1 MKKTFIYLNIVL
13 SLLTSCSG
21 KQTTQQVQEEN
32 KSQEKSFYT
41 IDLSKDFSG
50 SDNETLL
57 LSDIVEDVE
66 YVKLETTDDCL
77 VTSNS
82 FTSIFAT
89 DEDIYVLN
97 KTYTNEKLFR
107 FDRKTGKFISRI
119 GSIGQGPKEMINPCF
134 VFAKDS
140 LVYVSSNISN
150 KIYVYTNENQFIRS
164 VPFCKDRSSFEDGLG
179 ETISVIDH
187 QYIVRHPGQ
196 LQASFNCNQ
205 YMAVDVIDMNSNRL
219 FAMRDTS
226 DVYGIMLK
234 LDWDP
239 VRWYYKGNINF
250 YNEPDRTVYAV
261 TKDSIIPR
269 YHFNLGD
276 NKLPITTVRMTK
288 EFLKYIKFRS
298 FRETED
304 YLYLY
309 WSQNQKGYFARFNKK
324 TETFDVQEQEKFGGI
339 FWFIG
344 VPGLKNDIDGCSRDM
359 DFIRLMDEQ
368 SSIMVMISSTEKEDY
383 IKVLKES
390 QEVKFPEKR
399 QQLLKLLEEMGEEDN
414 QILAIYKLKK

>member
-13 SLLTSCSG
+13 SLLTSCSS
-21 KQTTQQVQEEN
+21 KQKPQQVQDEN
-32 KSQEKSFYT
+32 KQLEKSFYT

-97 KTYTNEKLFR
+97 KNYTIEKLFR
-107 FDRKTGKFISRI
+107 FDRKTGKFISQI
-119 GSIGQGPKEMINPCF
+119 GSIGQGPKEMIKPRF

-140 LVYVSSNISN
+140 LVYASSNISN
-150 KIYVYTNENQFIRS
+150 KVYVYTNENQFVRS
-164 VPFCKDRSSFEDGLG
+164 VPFCKDRSSFEDGIG

-187 QYIVRHPGQ
+187 KYIVRHPGQ

-205 YMAVDVIDMNSNRL
+205 YIAVDVIDMNSNRL

-234 LDWDP
+234 LDLDP
-239 VRWYYKGNINF
+239 IRWYYKGNINF

-276 NKLPITTVRMTK
+276 NKLPITTERMTK
-288 EFLKYIKFRS
+288 EFLKYIKFKS

-324 TETFDVQEQEKFGGI
+324 TETLDVQEQEKFWGI
-339 FWFIG
+339 FWVIR

-390 QEVKFPEKR
+390 QDVKFPEKR

>member
-1 MKKTFIYLNIVL
+1 MKNKLIYAILFL
-13 SLLTSCSG
+13 ATAAFSACSSSP
-21 KQTTQQVQEEN
+21 KQEN
-32 KSQEKSFYT
+32 KEVNTPSEKSFYEL
-41 IDLSKDFSG
+41 DLSKDFSG
-50 SDNETLL
+50 SDNQTLL

-77 VTSNS
+77 VAGSVVGFITN
-82 FTSIFAT
+82 
-89 DEDIYVLN
+89 DDIYTLN
-97 KTYTNEKLFR
+97 NYSDEKLLR
-107 FDRKTGKFISRI
+107 FDRKTGKFISQI

-140 LVYVSSNISN
+140 LVYVTSTSTD
-150 KIYVYTNENQFIRS
+150 KVYVYTNENQFIRS
-164 VPFCKDRSSFEDGLG
+164 VPFCKDRSSFEDGVG
-179 ETISVIDH
+179 QTISVIDH

-196 LQASFNCNQ
+196 LQSQFNYNQ
-205 YMAVDVIDMNSNRL
+205 YMAAEVIDMNSNRL

-226 DVYGIMLK
+226 DVYGIMLT

-239 VRWYYKGNINF
+239 IRWYYKGNINF

-276 NKLPITTVRMTK
+276 NKWPVMDGKLTK
-288 EFLKYIKFRS
+288 EFFKYIKFKS

-309 WSQNQKGYFARFNKK
+309 WNQSQKGYFARFNKK
-324 TETFDVQEQEKFGGI
+324 TETLDVQEQGKFWGAG
-339 FWFIG
+339 WHLG
-344 VPGLKNDIDGCSRDM
+344 VPGLKNDIDGCNRNV

-368 SSIMVMISSTEKEDY
+368 SSIVNMISASGKEDY

>member
-13 SLLTSCSG
+13 SLLTSCSS
-21 KQTTQQVQEEN
+21 KQKPQQVQDEN
-32 KSQEKSFYT
+32 KQLEKSFYT

-50 SDNETLL
+50 SDNQTLL

-77 VTSNS
+77 LAGTARVFITN
-82 FTSIFAT
+82 
-89 DEDIYVLN
+89 DDIYTLN
-97 KTYTNEKLFR
+97 NYSDYKLLR
-107 FDRKTGKFISRI
+107 FDRKTGKFISQI

-140 LVYVSSNISN
+140 LVYVTSTSMD
-150 KIYVYTNENQFIRS
+150 KIYVYTNENQFVRS
-164 VPFCKDRSSFEDGLG
+164 VPFCKDRSSFEDGVG
-179 ETISVIDH
+179 QTISVIDH
-187 QYIVRHPGQ
+187 QYIIRHPGQ
-196 LQASFNCNQ
+196 LQSQFNYNQ
-205 YMAVDVIDMNSNRL
+205 YIAAEVIDMNSNRL

-226 DVYGIMLK
+226 DVYGIMLT

-276 NKLPITTVRMTK
+276 NKWPVMDGKLTK
-288 EFLKYIKFRS
+288 EFFKYIKFKS

-309 WSQNQKGYFARFNKK
+309 WNQSQKGYFARFNKK
-324 TETFDVQEQEKFGGI
+324 TETLDVQEQGKFWGAG
-339 FWFIG
+339 WHLG
-344 VPGLKNDIDGCSRDM
+344 VPGLKNDIDGCNRNV

-368 SSIMVMISSTEKEDY
+368 SSIVNMISASGKEDY
-383 IKVLKES
+383 IKVLNES
-390 QEVKFPEKR
+390 TDVKFPEKR

>member
-1 MKKTFIYLNIVL
+1 MNKLINVIILVL
-13 SLLTSCSG
+13 FSSCSG

-32 KSQEKSFYT
+32 KSQERSFYT

-50 SDNETLL
+50 SDNQTLL

-77 VTSNS
+77 VASS
-82 FTSIFAT
+82 VSIFAT

-97 KTYTNEKLFR
+97 KNYTNEKLFR
-107 FDRKTGKFISRI
+107 FDRKTGKFISQI
-119 GSIGQGPKEMINPCF
+119 GSIGQGPKEMIQPCF

-140 LVYVSSNISN
+140 LVYVSSTNSD
-150 KIYVYTNENQFIRS
+150 KVYVYTNENQFVRS
-164 VPFCKDRSSFEDGLG
+164 VPFSKDRSSFEDGVG

-196 LQASFNCNQ
+196 LQSKLNYNQ
-205 YMAVDVIDMNSNRL
+205 YIATDVIDMNSNRL

-276 NKLPITTVRMTK
+276 NKFPITTERLTK
-288 EFLKYIKFRS
+288 EFFKYIKFKS

-309 WSQNQKGYFARFNKK
+309 WNQSQKGYFARFNKK
-324 TETFDVQEQEKFGGI
+324 TETLDIQEQDKFWGAG
-339 FWFIG
+339 WHLG
-344 VPGLKNDIDGCSRDM
+344 VPGLKNDINGCNRSV
-359 DFIRLMDEQ
+359 DFIGLMDEQ
-368 SSIMVMISSTEKEDY
+368 SSIVQMFSASGKEDY

-390 QEVKFPEKR
+390 QDVKFPEKR

>member
-13 SLLTSCSG
+13 SLLTSCSS
-21 KQTTQQVQEEN
+21 KQKPQQVQDEN
-32 KSQEKSFYT
+32 KQLEKSFYT

-50 SDNETLL
+50 SDNQTLL
-57 LSDIVEDVE
+57 LSDIVDDVE

-77 VTSNS
+77 LAGTARVFITN
-82 FTSIFAT
+82 
-89 DEDIYVLN
+89 DDIYTLN
-97 KTYTNEKLFR
+97 NYSDYKLLR
-107 FDRKTGKFISRI
+107 FDRKTGKFISQI

-140 LVYVSSNISN
+140 LVYVTSTSMD
-150 KIYVYTNENQFIRS
+150 KIYVYTNENQFVRS
-164 VPFCKDRSSFEDGLG
+164 VPFCKDRSCFEDGVG
-179 ETISVIDH
+179 QTISVIDH
-187 QYIVRHPGQ
+187 QYIIRHPGQ
-196 LQASFNCNQ
+196 LQSQFNYNQ
-205 YMAVDVIDMNSNRL
+205 YIAAEVIDMNSNRL

-226 DVYGIMLK
+226 DVYGIMLT

-276 NKLPITTVRMTK
+276 NKWPVMDGKLTK
-288 EFLKYIKFRS
+288 EFFKYIKFKS

-309 WSQNQKGYFARFNKK
+309 WNQSQKGYFARFNKK
-324 TETFDVQEQEKFGGI
+324 TETLDVQEQGKFWGAG
-339 FWFIG
+339 WHLG
-344 VPGLKNDIDGCSRDM
+344 VPGLKNDINGCNRSV
-359 DFIRLMDEQ
+359 DFIGLMDEQ
-368 SSIMVMISSTEKEDY
+368 SSIVQMFSASGKEDY
-383 IKVLKES
+383 IKVLNES
-390 QEVKFPEKR
+390 TDVKFPEKR
-399 QQLLKLLEEMGEEDN
+399 QQLLNLLEEMGEEDN

>member
-1 MKKTFIYLNIVL
+1 MKTRLIYAVF
-13 SLLTSCSG
+13 LLATASFSACSSSP
-21 KQTTQQVQEEN
+21 KQESQEVN
-32 KSQEKSFYT
+32 TPSEKSFYEL
-41 IDLSKDFSG
+41 DLSKDFSG
-50 SDNETLL
+50 SDNQTLL

-77 VTSNS
+77 LAGTARVFITN
-82 FTSIFAT
+82 
-89 DEDIYVLN
+89 DDIYTLN
-97 KTYTNEKLFR
+97 NYSDYKLLR
-107 FDRKTGKFISRI
+107 FDRKTGKFISQI

-140 LVYVSSNISN
+140 LVYVTSTSMD
-150 KIYVYTNENQFIRS
+150 KVYVYTNENQFVRS
-164 VPFCKDRSSFEDGLG
+164 VPFCKDRSSFEDGVG

-196 LQASFNCNQ
+196 LQSQLNYNQ
-205 YMAVDVIDMNSNRL
+205 YMAAEVIDMNSNRL

-226 DVYGIMLK
+226 DVYGIMLT

-276 NKLPITTVRMTK
+276 NKWPVMDGKLTK
-288 EFLKYIKFRS
+288 EFIKHIKFKS

-309 WSQNQKGYFARFNKK
+309 WNQSEKGYFARFNKK
-324 TETFDVQEQEKFGGI
+324 TETLDVQEQAKFWGR
-339 FWFIG
+339 FWHLG
-344 VPGLKNDIDGCSRDM
+344 VPGLKNDINGCNRSV
-359 DFIRLMDEQ
+359 DFIGLMDEQ
-368 SSIMVMISSTEKEDY
+368 SSIVQMFSASGKEDY

-390 QEVKFPEKR
+390 QDVKFPEKR

>member
-1 MKKTFIYLNIVL
+1 MNKLINVIILVL
-13 SLLTSCSG
+13 FSSCSG

-32 KSQEKSFYT
+32 KSQERSFYT

-77 VTSNS
+77 VAGSVRGFITNY
-82 FTSIFAT
+82 
-89 DEDIYVLN
+89 DIYILN
-97 KTYTNEKLFR
+97 KYSDEKLLR
-107 FDRKTGKFISRI
+107 FDRKTGKFISQI

-140 LVYVSSNISN
+140 LVYVSSNTSN
-150 KIYVYTNENQFIRS
+150 KIYVYTNENQFVRS
-164 VPFCKDRSSFEDGLG
+164 VPFSKDRSSFEDGIG

-205 YMAVDVIDMNSNRL
+205 YMAAEVIDMNSNRL

-239 VRWYYKGNINF
+239 IRWYYKGNINF

-276 NKLPITTVRMTK
+276 NKLPITTERMTK
-288 EFLKYIKFRS
+288 EFLKYIKFKS

-324 TETFDVQEQEKFGGI
+324 TETLDVQEQEKFWGI
-339 FWFIG
+339 FWVIR
-344 VPGLKNDIDGCSRDM
+344 VPGLKNDIDGCSRDV

-383 IKVLKES
+383 IKVLNES
-390 QEVKFPEKR
+390 TDVKFPEKR

>member
-1 MKKTFIYLNIVL
+1 MKTRLIYAVF
-13 SLLTSCSG
+13 LLATASFSACSSSP
-21 KQTTQQVQEEN
+21 KQESQEVN
-32 KSQEKSFYT
+32 TPSEKSFYEL
-41 IDLSKDFSG
+41 DLSKDFSG
-50 SDNETLL
+50 SDNQTLL

-77 VTSNS
+77 LAGTARVFITN
-82 FTSIFAT
+82 
-89 DEDIYVLN
+89 DDIYTLN
-97 KTYTNEKLFR
+97 NYSDYKLLR
-107 FDRKTGKFISRI
+107 FDRKTGKFISQI

-140 LVYVSSNISN
+140 LVYVTSTSTD
-150 KIYVYTNENQFIRS
+150 KVYVYTNENQFVRS
-164 VPFCKDRSSFEDGLG
+164 VPFCKDRSSFEDGVG

-196 LQASFNCNQ
+196 LQSQFNYNQ
-205 YMAVDVIDMNSNRL
+205 YMAAEVIDMNSNRL

-226 DVYGIMLK
+226 DVYGIMLT

-276 NKLPITTVRMTK
+276 NKWPVMDGKLTK
-288 EFLKYIKFRS
+288 EFIKHIKFKS

-309 WSQNQKGYFARFNKK
+309 WNQSEKGYFARFNKK
-324 TETFDVQEQEKFGGI
+324 TETLDVQEQAKFWGR
-339 FWFIG
+339 FWHLG
-344 VPGLKNDIDGCSRDM
+344 VPGLKNDINGCNRSV
-359 DFIRLMDEQ
+359 DFIGLMDEQ
-368 SSIMVMISSTEKEDY
+368 SSIVQMFSASGKEDY

-390 QEVKFPEKR
+390 QDVKFPEKR

>member
-13 SLLTSCSG
+13 SLLTSCSS
-21 KQTTQQVQEEN
+21 KQKPQQVQDEN
-32 KSQEKSFYT
+32 KQLEKSFYT

-50 SDNETLL
+50 SDNQTLL

-66 YVKLETTDDCL
+66 YVKLETTDNCL
-77 VTSNS
+77 VGSS
-82 FTSIFAT
+82 WSARIFAT

-97 KTYTNEKLFR
+97 KYSDEKLFC
-107 FDRKTGKFISRI
+107 FNRKTGKFISQI

-140 LVYVSSNISN
+140 LVYVTSSSMD
-150 KIYVYTNENQFIRS
+150 KIYVYTNENQFVRS
-164 VPFCKDRSSFEDGLG
+164 VPFCKDRSSFEDGVG
-179 ETISVIDH
+179 QTISVIDH
-187 QYIVRHPGQ
+187 QYIIRHPGQ
-196 LQASFNCNQ
+196 LQSQFNYNQ
-205 YMAVDVIDMNSNRL
+205 YIAAEVIDMNSNRL

-226 DVYGIMLK
+226 DVYGIMLT

-276 NKLPITTVRMTK
+276 NKWPVKSEKLTMEYVK
-288 EFLKYIKFRS
+288 HIKFKS

-309 WSQNQKGYFARFNKK
+309 WNQREKGYFARFNKK
-324 TETFDVQEQEKFGGI
+324 TEKLDVQEQDKLWGRTWI
-339 FWFIG
+339 LK
-344 VPGLKNDIDGCSRDM
+344 VPGLKNDIDGCNLNV

-383 IKVLKES
+383 IKVLNES
-390 QEVKFPEKR
+390 TDVKFPEKR

>member
-1 MKKTFIYLNIVL
+1 MKKISCLSLIL
-13 SLLTSCSG
+13 SLLLSCSS
-21 KQTTQQVQEEN
+21 KQTTNQSQEEN
-32 KSQEKSFYT
+32 TPKEKSFYT

-50 SDNETLL
+50 SDNQTLL

-77 VTSNS
+77 LAGTARVFITN
-82 FTSIFAT
+82 
-89 DEDIYVLN
+89 DDIYTLN
-97 KTYTNEKLFR
+97 NYSDYKLLR
-107 FDRKTGKFISRI
+107 FDRKTGKFISQI
-119 GSIGQGPKEMINPCF
+119 GRIGQGPKEMIRPSF

-140 LVYVSSNISN
+140 LVYVSSTSSE
-150 KIYVYTNENQFIRS
+150 KVYVYTNKNQFIRS
-164 VPFCKDRSSFEDGLG
+164 VPFCKDRSSLEDGVG
-179 ETISVIDH
+179 QTISVIDH

-196 LQASFNCNQ
+196 LQSRFNYNQ
-205 YMAVDVIDMNSNRL
+205 YIAVDVIDMNSNRL

-226 DVYGIMLK
+226 DVYGIMLT

-239 VRWYYKGNINF
+239 IRWYYKGNINF

-276 NKLPITTVRMTK
+276 NKWPVIDGKLTK
-288 EFLKYIKFRS
+288 EFFKYIKFKS

-309 WSQNQKGYFARFNKK
+309 WNQIQKGYFARFKKK
-324 TETFDVQEQEKFGGI
+324 TETLDVQEQAKFWGAG
-339 FWFIG
+339 WHLG
-344 VPGLKNDIDGCSRDM
+344 VPGLKNDIDGCNRNV

-368 SSIMVMISSTEKEDY
+368 SSIMVMISASGKEDY

>member
-32 KSQEKSFYT
+32 NSQERSFYT

-50 SDNETLL
+50 SDNQTLL

-66 YVKLETTDDCL
+66 YVKLETRDDCL
-77 VTSNS
+77 VAGNS
-82 FTSIFAT
+82 YARIFAT
-89 DEDIYVLN
+89 DEDLYILN
-97 KTYTNEKLFR
+97 KYKDYKLFR

-119 GSIGQGPKEMINPCF
+119 GSIGQGPKEMIKPCS

-140 LVYVSSNISN
+140 LVYVSSTIMD
-150 KIYVYTNENQFIRS
+150 KIYVYTNENQFVRS
-164 VPFCKDRSSFEDGLG
+164 IPFCKDRSSFEDGVG

-196 LQASFNCNQ
+196 LQSKFNYNQ
-205 YMAVDVIDMNSNRL
+205 YIAAEVIDMNSNRL

-226 DVYGIMLK
+226 DMYGIMLK

-239 VRWYYKGNINF
+239 IRWYYKGNINF

-269 YHFNLGD
+269 YHFNLGE
-276 NKLPITTVRMTK
+276 NKFPITTEKLTK
-288 EFLKYIKFRS
+288 EHLKYIKFRS
-298 FRETED
+298 IRETED

-309 WSQNQKGYFARFNKK
+309 WNQSHKGYLARFNKK
-324 TETFDVQEQEKFGGI
+324 TEALDVQIQEKFWGAA
-339 FWFIG
+339 WHLR
-344 VPGLKNDIDGCSRDM
+344 VSGLKNDIDGCNRDV

-368 SSIMVMISSTEKEDY
+368 SSIMVMI
-383 IKVLKES
+383 
-390 QEVKFPEKR
+390 
-399 QQLLKLLEEMGEEDN
+399 
-414 QILAIYKLKK
+414 

>member
-1 MKKTFIYLNIVL
+1 MKNLFIYAVL
-13 SLLTSCSG
+13 LLATTAFSACSSSP
-21 KQTTQQVQEEN
+21 KQESQEVN
-32 KSQEKSFYT
+32 TPSEKSFYEL
-41 IDLSKDFSG
+41 DLSKDFSG
-50 SDNETLL
+50 SDNQTLL

-77 VTSNS
+77 LDSYVSL
-82 FTSIFAT
+82 FTT
-89 DEDIYVLN
+89 DEDIYALN
-97 KTYTNEKLFR
+97 KNYTNEELFR
-107 FDRKTGKFISRI
+107 FDRKTGRFISQI
-119 GSIGQGPKEMINPCF
+119 GSIGQGPKEMIKPSF

-140 LVYVSSNISN
+140 LVYVSSNISE
-150 KIYVYTNENQFIRS
+150 KVYVYTNENQFVRS
-164 VPFCKDRSSFEDGLG
+164 VPFCKDRSSFEDGIG

-196 LQASFNCNQ
+196 LQSQLNYNQ
-205 YMAVDVIDMNSNRL
+205 YMAAEVIDMNSNRL

-226 DVYGIMLK
+226 DVYGIMLS

-276 NKLPITTVRMTK
+276 NKWPVKSEKLTM
-288 EFLKYIKFRS
+288 EYIKHIKFKS

-309 WSQNQKGYFARFNKK
+309 WNQREKGYFARFNKK
-324 TETFDVQEQEKFGGI
+324 TEKLDVQEQEKLWGRTWI
-339 FWFIG
+339 LK
-344 VPGLKNDIDGCSRDM
+344 VPGLKNDIDGCNLNV

-368 SSIMVMISSTEKEDY
+368 SSIVVMISATGKEDY

-390 QEVKFPEKR
+390 QDVKFPEKR

>member
-1 MKKTFIYLNIVL
+1 MKKIIYLSIVL
-13 SLLTSCSG
+13 SLLSSCSN
-21 KQTTQQVQEEN
+21 KQAHKQSHEEN
-32 KSQEKSFYT
+32 VQQEKSFYT

-50 SDNETLL
+50 SDNQTLL

-77 VTSNS
+77 LAGTARVFITN
-82 FTSIFAT
+82 
-89 DEDIYVLN
+89 DDIYTLN
-97 KTYTNEKLFR
+97 NYSDYKLLR
-107 FDRKTGKFISRI
+107 FDRKTGKFISQI

-140 LVYVSSNISN
+140 LVYVTSTSTD
-150 KIYVYTNENQFIRS
+150 KVYVYTNENQFIRS
-164 VPFCKDRSSFEDGLG
+164 VPFCKDRSSFEDGVG
-179 ETISVIDH
+179 QTISVIDH

-196 LQASFNCNQ
+196 LQSQLNYNQ
-205 YMAVDVIDMNSNRL
+205 YIAADVIDMNSNRL

-226 DVYGIMLK
+226 DVYGIMLT

-239 VRWYYKGNINF
+239 IRWYYKGNINF

-269 YHFNLGD
+269 YYFNLGD
-276 NKLPITTVRMTK
+276 NKWPVMDGKLTK
-288 EFLKYIKFRS
+288 EFFKYIKFKS

-309 WSQNQKGYFARFNKK
+309 WNQSQKGYFARFNKK
-324 TETFDVQEQEKFGGI
+324 TETLDVQEQGKFWGAG
-339 FWFIG
+339 WHLG
-344 VPGLKNDIDGCSRDM
+344 VPGLKNDIDGCNRNV

-368 SSIMVMISSTEKEDY
+368 SSIVNMISASGKEDY

>member
-1 MKKTFIYLNIVL
+1 MKNKLIYAILFL
-13 SLLTSCSG
+13 ATAAFSACSSSP
-21 KQTTQQVQEEN
+21 KQEN
-32 KSQEKSFYT
+32 KEVNTPSEKSFYEL
-41 IDLSKDFSG
+41 DLSKDFSG
-50 SDNETLL
+50 SDNQTLL

-77 VTSNS
+77 LAGTARVFITN
-82 FTSIFAT
+82 
-89 DEDIYVLN
+89 DDIYTLN
-97 KTYTNEKLFR
+97 NYSDYKLLR
-107 FDRKTGKFISRI
+107 FDRKTGKFISQI

-140 LVYVSSNISN
+140 LVYVTSTSTD
-150 KIYVYTNENQFIRS
+150 KVYVYTNENQFIRS
-164 VPFCKDRSSFEDGLG
+164 VPFCKDRSSFEDGVG
-179 ETISVIDH
+179 QTISVIDH

-196 LQASFNCNQ
+196 LQSQFNYNQ
-205 YMAVDVIDMNSNRL
+205 YMAAEVIDMNSNRL

-226 DVYGIMLK
+226 DVYGIMLT

-276 NKLPITTVRMTK
+276 NKWPVMDGKLTK
-288 EFLKYIKFRS
+288 EFFKYIKFKS

-309 WSQNQKGYFARFNKK
+309 WNQSQKGYFARFNKK
-324 TETFDVQEQEKFGGI
+324 TETLDVQEQGKFWGAG
-339 FWFIG
+339 WHLG
-344 VPGLKNDIDGCSRDM
+344 VPGLKNDIDGCNRNV

-368 SSIMVMISSTEKEDY
+368 SSIVNMISASGKEDY

-414 QILAIYKLKK
+414 QILAIYKLKE

>member
-1 MKKTFIYLNIVL
+1 MKTRLIYAVF
-13 SLLTSCSG
+13 LLATASFSACSSSP
-21 KQTTQQVQEEN
+21 KQESQEVN
-32 KSQEKSFYT
+32 TPSEKSFYEL
-41 IDLSKDFSG
+41 DLSKDFSG
-50 SDNETLL
+50 SDNQTLL
-57 LSDIVEDVE
+57 LSDIVENVE

-77 VTSNS
+77 LDSYVSL
-82 FTSIFAT
+82 FTT
-89 DEDIYVLN
+89 DEDIYALN
-97 KTYTNEKLFR
+97 KNYTNEELFR
-107 FDRKTGKFISRI
+107 FDRKTGRFISQI
-119 GSIGQGPKEMINPCF
+119 GSIGQGPKEMIKPSF

-140 LVYVSSNISN
+140 LVYVSSNISE
-150 KIYVYTNENQFIRS
+150 KVYVYTNENQFVRS
-164 VPFCKDRSSFEDGLG
+164 VPFCKDRSSFEDGIG

-196 LQASFNCNQ
+196 LQSQLNYNQ
-205 YMAVDVIDMNSNRL
+205 YMAAEVIDMNSNRL

-226 DVYGIMLK
+226 DVYGIMLS

-276 NKLPITTVRMTK
+276 NKWPVKSEKLTM
-288 EFLKYIKFRS
+288 EYIKHIKFKS

-309 WSQNQKGYFARFNKK
+309 WNQREKGYFARFNKK
-324 TETFDVQEQEKFGGI
+324 TETLDVQEQEKLWGRTWI
-339 FWFIG
+339 LK
-344 VPGLKNDIDGCSRDM
+344 VPGLKNDIDGCNLNV

-368 SSIMVMISSTEKEDY
+368 SSIVVMISATGKEDY

-399 QQLLKLLEEMGEEDN
+399 QQLLKLLEEMGEEEFWEVFGDE
-414 QILAIYKLKK
+414 

>member
-1 MKKTFIYLNIVL
+1 MKNFFSILIL
-13 SLLTSCSG
+13 FLLFSSCSN
-21 KQTTQQVQEEN
+21 KQATKQSQEEP
-32 KSQEKSFYT
+32 KQQEKSFYT
-41 IDLSKDFSG
+41 IDISKDFSG
-50 SDNETLL
+50 SDNKTLL

-77 VTSNS
+77 VAENS
-82 FTSIFAT
+82 YACIFAT
-89 DEDIYVLN
+89 DEDIYILN
-97 KTYTNEKLFR
+97 KYKDYKLFR

-140 LVYVSSNISN
+140 LVYVTSTSTD
-150 KIYVYTNENQFIRS
+150 KVYVYTNENQFVRS
-164 VPFCKDRSSFEDGLG
+164 VPFCKDSSSFEDGVG

-196 LQASFNCNQ
+196 LQSQLNCNQ
-205 YMAVDVIDMNSNRL
+205 YMAAEVIDMNSNRL

-226 DVYGIMLK
+226 DMYGIMLT

-239 VRWYYKGNINF
+239 VRWYYKGNINL

-276 NKLPITTVRMTK
+276 NKWPVKSEKMTIEYVK
-288 EFLKYIKFRS
+288 QIKFKS

-309 WSQNQKGYFARFNKK
+309 WNQREKGYFARFNKK
-324 TETFDVQEQEKFGGI
+324 TEKLDVQEQEKLWGRTWI
-339 FWFIG
+339 LK
-344 VPGLKNDIDGCSRDM
+344 VPGLKNDIDGCNLNV
-359 DFIRLMDEQ
+359 DFIRLMDEK

-383 IKVLKES
+383 IKVLNES
-390 QEVKFPEKR
+390 QDVKFPEKR

-414 QILAIYKLKK
+414 QILAIYKLKQ

>member
-13 SLLTSCSG
+13 SLLTSCSS
-21 KQTTQQVQEEN
+21 KQKPQQVQDEN
-32 KSQEKSFYT
+32 KQLEKSFYT

-50 SDNETLL
+50 SDNQTLL

-77 VTSNS
+77 LAGTARVFITN
-82 FTSIFAT
+82 
-89 DEDIYVLN
+89 DDIYTLN
-97 KTYTNEKLFR
+97 NYSDYKLLR
-107 FDRKTGKFISRI
+107 FDRKTGKFISQI

-140 LVYVSSNISN
+140 LVYVTSTSTD
-150 KIYVYTNENQFIRS
+150 KVYVYTNENQFIRS
-164 VPFCKDRSSFEDGLG
+164 VPFCKDRSSFEDGVG
-179 ETISVIDH
+179 QTISVIDH

-196 LQASFNCNQ
+196 LQSQFNYNQ
-205 YMAVDVIDMNSNRL
+205 YMAAEVIDMNSNRL

-226 DVYGIMLK
+226 DVYGIMLT

-276 NKLPITTVRMTK
+276 NKFPITTERMTRQDK
-288 EFLKYIKFRS
+288 
-298 FRETED
+298 
-304 YLYLY
+304 
-309 WSQNQKGYFARFNKK
+309 
-324 TETFDVQEQEKFGGI
+324 
-339 FWFIG
+339 
-344 VPGLKNDIDGCSRDM
+344 P
-359 DFIRLMDEQ
+359 
-368 SSIMVMISSTEKEDY
+368 
-383 IKVLKES
+383 
-390 QEVKFPEKR
+390 KR
-399 QQLLKLLEEMGEEDN
+399 MPSCRCDW
-414 QILAIYKLKK
+414 

>member
-1 MKKTFIYLNIVL
+1 MKNKLIYAILFL
-13 SLLTSCSG
+13 ATAAFSACSSSP
-21 KQTTQQVQEEN
+21 KPEN
-32 KSQEKSFYT
+32 KEVNTPSEKSFYEL
-41 IDLSKDFSG
+41 DLSKDFSG
-50 SDNETLL
+50 SDNQTLL

-77 VTSNS
+77 VAGSVVGFITN
-82 FTSIFAT
+82 
-89 DEDIYVLN
+89 DDIYTLN
-97 KTYTNEKLFR
+97 NYSDYKLLR
-107 FDRKTGKFISRI
+107 FDRKTGKFISQI

-140 LVYVSSNISN
+140 LVYVTSTSTD
-150 KIYVYTNENQFIRS
+150 KVYVYTNENQFIRS
-164 VPFCKDRSSFEDGLG
+164 VPFCKDRSSFEDGVG
-179 ETISVIDH
+179 QTISVIDH

-196 LQASFNCNQ
+196 LQSQLNYNQ
-205 YMAVDVIDMNSNRL
+205 YMAAEVIDMNSNRL

-226 DVYGIMLK
+226 DVYGIMLT

-276 NKLPITTVRMTK
+276 NKWPVMDGKLTM
-288 EFLKYIKFRS
+288 EFIKHIKFKS

-309 WSQNQKGYFARFNKK
+309 WNQREKGYFARFNKK
-324 TETFDVQEQEKFGGI
+324 TEKLDVQEQEKLWGRTWI
-339 FWFIG
+339 LK
-344 VPGLKNDIDGCSRDM
+344 VPGLKNDIDGCNLNV

-368 SSIMVMISSTEKEDY
+368 SSIVVMISATGKEDN

-390 QEVKFPEKR
+390 QDVKFPEKR

-414 QILAIYKLKK
+414 QILAIYKLKE

>member
-1 MKKTFIYLNIVL
+1 MKNQLIYAILFL
-13 SLLTSCSG
+13 ATAAFSACSSSP
-21 KQTTQQVQEEN
+21 KQEN
-32 KSQEKSFYT
+32 KEVNTPSEKSFYEL
-41 IDLSKDFSG
+41 DLSKDFSG
-50 SDNETLL
+50 SDNQTLL

-77 VTSNS
+77 LAGTARVFITN
-82 FTSIFAT
+82 
-89 DEDIYVLN
+89 DDIYTLN
-97 KTYTNEKLFR
+97 NYSDYKLLR
-107 FDRKTGKFISRI
+107 FDRKTGKFISQI

-140 LVYVSSNISN
+140 LVYVTSTSTD
-150 KIYVYTNENQFIRS
+150 KVYVYTNENQFIRS
-164 VPFCKDRSSFEDGLG
+164 VPFCKDRSSFEDGVG
-179 ETISVIDH
+179 QTISVIDH

-196 LQASFNCNQ
+196 LQSQLNYNQ
-205 YMAVDVIDMNSNRL
+205 YIAADVIDMNSNRL

-226 DVYGIMLK
+226 DVYGIMLT

-239 VRWYYKGNINF
+239 IRWYYKGNINF

-269 YHFNLGD
+269 YYFNLGD
-276 NKLPITTVRMTK
+276 NKWPVIDGKLTK
-288 EFLKYIKFRS
+288 EFFKYIKFKS

-309 WSQNQKGYFARFNKK
+309 WNQSQKGYFARFNKK
-324 TETFDVQEQEKFGGI
+324 TETLDVQEQGKFWGAG
-339 FWFIG
+339 WHLG
-344 VPGLKNDIDGCSRDM
+344 VPGLKNDIDGCNRNV

-368 SSIMVMISSTEKEDY
+368 SSIVNMISASGKEDY

-414 QILAIYKLKK
+414 QILAIYKLKE

>member
-1 MKKTFIYLNIVL
+1 MRTFIYFFIIL
-13 SLLTSCSG
+13 SLISSCTS
-21 KQTTQQVQEEN
+21 KQSIQPVQEEN
-32 KSQEKSFYT
+32 KSQERSFYT

-50 SDNETLL
+50 SDNRTLL

-77 VTSNS
+77 VTSS
-82 FTSIFAT
+82 VSIFAT
-89 DEDIYVLN
+89 DKDIYVLN
-97 KTYTNEKLFR
+97 KNYTNEKLFR
-107 FDRKTGKFISRI
+107 FDRKTGKFISQI
-119 GSIGQGPKEMINPCF
+119 GSIGQGPKEMIQPCF

-140 LVYVSSNISN
+140 LVYVSSTNSD
-150 KIYVYTNENQFIRS
+150 KVYVYTNENQFVRS
-164 VPFCKDRSSFEDGLG
+164 VPFSKDRSSFEDGVG

-196 LQASFNCNQ
+196 LQSKLNYNQ
-205 YMAVDVIDMNSNRL
+205 YIATDVIDMNSNRL

-276 NKLPITTVRMTK
+276 NKFPITTERLTK
-288 EFLKYIKFRS
+288 EYFKYIKFHS

-309 WSQNQKGYFARFNKK
+309 WNQSQKGYFARFNKK
-324 TETFDVQEQEKFGGI
+324 TETLDIQEQDKFWGAG
-339 FWFIG
+339 WHLG
-344 VPGLKNDIDGCSRDM
+344 VPGLKNDIDGCSRNV
-359 DFIRLMDEQ
+359 DFRKLMDEQ

-383 IKVLKES
+383 IKILKES
-390 QEVKFPEKR
+390 QDVKFPEKR

-414 QILAIYKLKK
+414 QILAIYKLKQ

>member
-1 MKKTFIYLNIVL
+1 MKAFIR
-13 SLLTSCSG
+13 LLIALPLLMSCTSKPSS
-21 KQTTQQVQEEN
+21 KQVQEES
-32 KSQEKSFYT
+32 KPQEKSFYT
-41 IDLSKDFSG
+41 IDLLKDFSG
-50 SDNETLL
+50 SDNQTLL

-77 VTSNS
+77 LAGTARVFITN
-82 FTSIFAT
+82 
-89 DEDIYVLN
+89 DDIYTLN
-97 KTYTNEKLFR
+97 KYSDEKLLR
-107 FDRKTGKFISRI
+107 FDRKTGKFISQI

-140 LVYVSSNISN
+140 LVYVTSTSTD
-150 KIYVYTNENQFIRS
+150 KVYVYTNENQFIRS
-164 VPFCKDRSSFEDGLG
+164 VPFCKDRSSFEDGVG
-179 ETISVIDH
+179 QTISVIDH

-196 LQASFNCNQ
+196 LQSKLNYNQ
-205 YMAVDVIDMNSNRL
+205 YIAAEVIDMNSNRL

-226 DVYGIMLK
+226 DVYGIMLT

-276 NKLPITTVRMTK
+276 NKWPVKSEKLTMEYVK
-288 EFLKYIKFRS
+288 HIKFKS

-309 WSQNQKGYFARFNKK
+309 WNQREKGYFARFNKK
-324 TETFDVQEQEKFGGI
+324 TEKLDVQEQDKLWGRTWI
-339 FWFIG
+339 LK
-344 VPGLKNDIDGCSRDM
+344 VPGLKNDIDGCNLNV

-368 SSIMVMISSTEKEDY
+368 SSIMVMISSTGKEDY

-390 QEVKFPEKR
+390 QDVKFPEKR

-414 QILAIYKLKK
+414 QILAIYKLRQ

>member
-1 MKKTFIYLNIVL
+1 MKKIIYLSIVL
-13 SLLTSCSG
+13 SLLSSCSN
-21 KQTTQQVQEEN
+21 KQAHKQSQEEN
-32 KSQEKSFYT
+32 IQQEKSFYT

-50 SDNETLL
+50 SDNQTLL

-77 VTSNS
+77 MAGSVRGFITN
-82 FTSIFAT
+82 
-89 DEDIYVLN
+89 DDIYTLN
-97 KTYTNEKLFR
+97 KYSDEKLLR
-107 FDRKTGKFISRI
+107 FDRKTGKFISQI
-119 GSIGQGPKEMINPCF
+119 GSIGQGPKEMIDPGF

-140 LVYVSSNISN
+140 LVYVSSSISN
-150 KIYVYTNENQFIRS
+150 KVYVYTNENQFVRS
-164 VPFCKDRSSFEDGLG
+164 VPFCKDRSSSEDGAG
-179 ETISVIDH
+179 QTISVIDH

-205 YMAVDVIDMNSNRL
+205 YIAADVIDMNSNRL

-226 DVYGIMLK
+226 DVYGIMLT

-239 VRWYYKGNINF
+239 IRWYYKGNINF

-269 YHFNLGD
+269 YYFNLGD
-276 NKLPITTVRMTK
+276 NKWPVIDGKLTK
-288 EFLKYIKFRS
+288 EFFKYIKFKS

-309 WSQNQKGYFARFNKK
+309 WNQSQKGYFARFNKK
-324 TETFDVQEQEKFGGI
+324 TETLDVQEQAKFWGGG
-339 FWFIG
+339 WYLG
-344 VPGLKNDIDGCSRDM
+344 VPGLKNDIDGCDRNV

-368 SSIMVMISSTEKEDY
+368 SSIVNMISASGKEDY

-390 QEVKFPEKR
+390 QEVKFP
-399 QQLLKLLEEMGEEDN
+399 
-414 QILAIYKLKK
+414 

>member
-1 MKKTFIYLNIVL
+1 MKNKLIYAILFL
-13 SLLTSCSG
+13 ATAAFSACSSSP
-21 KQTTQQVQEEN
+21 KQEN
-32 KSQEKSFYT
+32 KEVNTPSEKSFYEL
-41 IDLSKDFSG
+41 DLSKDFSG
-50 SDNETLL
+50 SDNQTLL

-77 VTSNS
+77 LAGTARVFITN
-82 FTSIFAT
+82 
-89 DEDIYVLN
+89 DDIYTLN
-97 KTYTNEKLFR
+97 NYSDYKLLR
-107 FDRKTGKFISRI
+107 FDRKTGKFISQI

-140 LVYVSSNISN
+140 LVYVTSTSTD
-150 KIYVYTNENQFIRS
+150 KVYVYTNENQFIRS
-164 VPFCKDRSSFEDGLG
+164 VPFCKDRSSFEDGVG
-179 ETISVIDH
+179 QTISVIDH

-196 LQASFNCNQ
+196 LQSQLNYNQ
-205 YMAVDVIDMNSNRL
+205 YIAADVIDMNSNRL

-226 DVYGIMLK
+226 DVYGIMLT

-276 NKLPITTVRMTK
+276 NKWPVMDGKLTK
-288 EFLKYIKFRS
+288 EFFKYIKFKS

-309 WSQNQKGYFARFNKK
+309 WNQSQKGYFARFNKK
-324 TETFDVQEQEKFGGI
+324 TETLDVQEQGKFWGAG
-339 FWFIG
+339 WHLG
-344 VPGLKNDIDGCSRDM
+344 VPGLKNDIDGCNRNV

-368 SSIMVMISSTEKEDY
+368 SSIVNMISASGKEDY

>member
-13 SLLTSCSG
+13 SLLTSCSS
-21 KQTTQQVQEEN
+21 KQKPQQVQDEN
-32 KSQEKSFYT
+32 KQLEKSFYT

-77 VTSNS
+77 VAGNS
-82 FTSIFAT
+82 YACIFAT
-89 DEDIYVLN
+89 DEDIYILN
-97 KTYTNEKLFR
+97 KYKDYKLFR

-140 LVYVSSNISN
+140 LVYVTSTSMD
-150 KIYVYTNENQFIRS
+150 KIYVYTNENRFVRS
-164 VPFCKDRSSFEDGLG
+164 VQFCKDRSKLEEGVG

-196 LQASFNCNQ
+196 LQSKFNYNQ
-205 YMAVDVIDMNSNRL
+205 YIAAEVIDMNSNRL

-239 VRWYYKGNINF
+239 IRWYYKGNINF

-269 YHFNLGD
+269 YHFNLGA
-276 NKLPITTVRMTK
+276 NKYPLTTGRMTK
-288 EFLKYIKFRS
+288 EYLKYVKFRS

-304 YLYLY
+304 YLYLC
-309 WSQNQKGYFARFNKK
+309 WIQSQKGYFARFNKK
-324 TETFDVQEQEKFGGI
+324 TEVLDVQEQEKFWGAA
-339 FWFIG
+339 WHLR
-344 VPGLKNDIDGCSRDM
+344 VPGLKNDIDGCNRDI
-359 DFIRLMDEQ
+359 DFKRLMDEQ
-368 SSIMVMISSTEKEDY
+368 SSIMVMISSTEKEEY

>member
-1 MKKTFIYLNIVL
+1 MKKIIYLSIVL
-13 SLLTSCSG
+13 SLLSSCSN
-21 KQTTQQVQEEN
+21 KQAHKQSHEEN
-32 KSQEKSFYT
+32 VQQEKSFYT

-50 SDNETLL
+50 SNNQTLL

-77 VTSNS
+77 VAGSVRGFITN
-82 FTSIFAT
+82 
-89 DEDIYVLN
+89 DDIYTLN
-97 KTYTNEKLFR
+97 KYSDEKLLR
-107 FDRKTGKFISRI
+107 FDRKTGKFISQI
-119 GSIGQGPKEMINPCF
+119 GSIGQGPKEMIDPGF

-140 LVYVSSNISN
+140 LVYVSSSISN
-150 KIYVYTNENQFIRS
+150 KVYVYTNENQFVRS
-164 VPFCKDRSSFEDGLG
+164 VPFCKDRSSSEDGAG

-196 LQASFNCNQ
+196 LQASFNYNQ
-205 YMAVDVIDMNSNRL
+205 YIAVDVIDMNSNRL

-226 DVYGIMLK
+226 DVYGIMLT

-239 VRWYYKGNINF
+239 VRWYYKGNVNF

-276 NKLPITTVRMTK
+276 NKWPVINGKLTK
-288 EFLKYIKFRS
+288 EFFKYIKFKS

-309 WSQNQKGYFARFNKK
+309 WNQSQKGYFARFNKK
-324 TETFDVQEQEKFGGI
+324 TETLDVQEQAKFWGGG
-339 FWFIG
+339 WHLG
-344 VPGLKNDIDGCSRDM
+344 VPGLKNDIDGCNRNI

-368 SSIMVMISSTEKEDY
+368 SSIVNIISSSGKEDY

-414 QILAIYKLKK
+414 QILAIYKLK

>member
-13 SLLTSCSG
+13 SLLTSCSS
-21 KQTTQQVQEEN
+21 KQKPQQVQDEN
-32 KSQEKSFYT
+32 KQLEKSFYT

-50 SDNETLL
+50 SDNQTLL

-77 VTSNS
+77 LAGTARVFITN
-82 FTSIFAT
+82 
-89 DEDIYVLN
+89 DDIYTLN
-97 KTYTNEKLFR
+97 NYSDYKLLR
-107 FDRKTGKFISRI
+107 FDRKTGKFISQI

-140 LVYVSSNISN
+140 LVYVTSTSTD
-150 KIYVYTNENQFIRS
+150 KVYVYTNENQFIRS
-164 VPFCKDRSSFEDGLG
+164 VPFCKDRSSFEDGVG
-179 ETISVIDH
+179 QTISVIDH

-196 LQASFNCNQ
+196 LQSQFNYNQ
-205 YMAVDVIDMNSNRL
+205 YMAAEVIDMNSNRL

-226 DVYGIMLK
+226 DVYGITLK

-239 VRWYYKGNINF
+239 IRWYYKGNINF

-276 NKLPITTVRMTK
+276 NKWPVMNGKLTK
-288 EFLKYIKFRS
+288 EFIKHIKFKS

-309 WSQNQKGYFARFNKK
+309 WNQSEKGYFARFNKK
-324 TETFDVQEQEKFGGI
+324 TETLDVQEQEKFKGR
-339 FWFIG
+339 FWHLG
-344 VPGLKNDIDGCSRDM
+344 VPGLKNDINGCNRSV
-359 DFIRLMDEQ
+359 DFIGLMDEQ
-368 SSIMVMISSTEKEDY
+368 SSIVQMFSASGKEDY

-390 QEVKFPEKR
+390 QDVKFPEKR

>member
-1 MKKTFIYLNIVL
+1 MKNIFGIL
-13 SLLTSCSG
+13 ILFLLFSSCSN
-21 KQTTQQVQEEN
+21 KQTNKVSHEEN
-32 KSQEKSFYT
+32 VEQEKLYYT
-41 IDLSKDFSG
+41 LDLSMDFSG
-50 SDNETLL
+50 SDNKTLL

-77 VTSNS
+77 VAGNS
-82 FTSIFAT
+82 YARIFAT
-89 DEDIYVLN
+89 DEDIYILN
-97 KTYTNEKLFR
+97 KHIDYKLFR

-119 GSIGQGPKEMINPCF
+119 GSIGQGPKEMIKPCS

-140 LVYVSSNISN
+140 LVYVSSTIMD
-150 KIYVYTNENQFIRS
+150 KIYVYTNENQFVRS
-164 VPFCKDRSSFEDGLG
+164 IPFCKDRSSFEDGVG

-196 LQASFNCNQ
+196 LQSKFNYNQ
-205 YMAVDVIDMNSNRL
+205 YIAAEVIDMNSNRL

-226 DVYGIMLK
+226 DMYGIMLK

-239 VRWYYKGNINF
+239 IRWYYKGNINF

-269 YHFNLGD
+269 YHFNLGE
-276 NKLPITTVRMTK
+276 NKFPITTEKLTK
-288 EFLKYIKFRS
+288 EHLKYIKFRS
-298 FRETED
+298 IRETED

-309 WSQNQKGYFARFNKK
+309 WNQSHKGYLARFNKK
-324 TETFDVQEQEKFGGI
+324 TEALDVQIQEKFWGAA
-339 FWFIG
+339 WHLR
-344 VPGLKNDIDGCSRDM
+344 VSGLKNDIDGCNRDV

-390 QEVKFPEKR
+390 QDVKFPEKR

-414 QILAIYKLKK
+414 QILAIYKLKQ

>member
-13 SLLTSCSG
+13 SLLTSCSS
-21 KQTTQQVQEEN
+21 KQKPQQVQDEN
-32 KSQEKSFYT
+32 KQLEKSFYT

-50 SDNETLL
+50 SDNQTLL

-77 VTSNS
+77 LAGTARVFITN
-82 FTSIFAT
+82 
-89 DEDIYVLN
+89 DDIYTLN
-97 KTYTNEKLFR
+97 NYSDYKLLR
-107 FDRKTGKFISRI
+107 FDRKTGKFISQI

-140 LVYVSSNISN
+140 LVYVTSTSMD
-150 KIYVYTNENQFIRS
+150 KIYVYTNENQFVRS
-164 VPFCKDRSSFEDGLG
+164 VPFCKDRSSFEDGVG
-179 ETISVIDH
+179 QTISVIDH
-187 QYIVRHPGQ
+187 QYIIRHPGQ
-196 LQASFNCNQ
+196 LQSQFNYNQ
-205 YMAVDVIDMNSNRL
+205 YIAAEVIDMNSNRL

-226 DVYGIMLK
+226 DVYGIMLT

-239 VRWYYKGNINF
+239 IRWYYKGNINF

-276 NKLPITTVRMTK
+276 NKWPVINGKLTK
-288 EFLKYIKFRS
+288 EFFKYIKFKS

-309 WSQNQKGYFARFNKK
+309 WNQSQKGYFARFNKK
-324 TETFDVQEQEKFGGI
+324 TETLDVQEQGKFWGAG
-339 FWFIG
+339 WHLG
-344 VPGLKNDIDGCSRDM
+344 VPGLKNDIDGCNRNV

-368 SSIMVMISSTEKEDY
+368 SSIVNMISASGKEDY

>member
-1 MKKTFIYLNIVL
+1 MNKLINVIILVL
-13 SLLTSCSG
+13 FSSCSG

-32 KSQEKSFYT
+32 KSQERSFYT

-50 SDNETLL
+50 SDNQTLL

-77 VTSNS
+77 VGSS
-82 FTSIFAT
+82 WSARIFAT
-89 DEDIYVLN
+89 DENIYILN
-97 KTYTNEKLFR
+97 NYSDERLLR
-107 FDRKTGKFISRI
+107 FDRETGKFITQI
-119 GSIGQGPKEMINPCF
+119 GSLGQGPKEMLNPNF

-140 LVYVSSNISN
+140 MVYVTSTMSD
-150 KIYVYTNENQFIRS
+150 KVYVYTNENQFVRS
-164 VPFCKDRSSFEDGLG
+164 IPFCKDRSSFEDGVG

-196 LQASFNCNQ
+196 LQSKFNYNQ
-205 YMAVDVIDMNSNRL
+205 YIAAEVIDMNSNRL

-226 DVYGIMLK
+226 DMYGIMLK

-239 VRWYYKGNINF
+239 IRWYYKGNINF

-269 YHFNLGD
+269 YHFNLGE
-276 NKLPITTVRMTK
+276 NKFPITTEKLTK
-288 EFLKYIKFRS
+288 EHLKYIKFRS

-304 YLYLY
+304 YLYLC
-309 WSQNQKGYFARFNKK
+309 WTQSQKGYFARFNKK
-324 TETFDVQEQEKFGGI
+324 TEVLDVQEQEKFWGAA
-339 FWFIG
+339 WHLR
-344 VPGLKNDIDGCSRDM
+344 VPGLKNDIDGCNRDI
-359 DFIRLMDEQ
+359 DFRILMDEQ

>member
-1 MKKTFIYLNIVL
+1 MKKIIYLSIVL
-13 SLLTSCSG
+13 SLLSSCSN
-21 KQTTQQVQEEN
+21 KQAHKQSQEEN
-32 KSQEKSFYT
+32 VQQEKSFYT

-50 SDNETLL
+50 SDNQTLL

-77 VTSNS
+77 LAGTARVFITN
-82 FTSIFAT
+82 
-89 DEDIYVLN
+89 DDIYTLN
-97 KTYTNEKLFR
+97 NYSDYKLLR
-107 FDRKTGKFISRI
+107 FDRKTGKFISQI
-119 GSIGQGPKEMINPCF
+119 GSIGQGPKEMIQPCF

-140 LVYVSSNISN
+140 LVYVTSTSMD
-150 KIYVYTNENQFIRS
+150 KIYVYTNENQFVRS
-164 VPFCKDRSSFEDGLG
+164 VPFCKDRSSFEDGVG
-179 ETISVIDH
+179 QTISVIDH

-196 LQASFNCNQ
+196 LQASFNYNQ
-205 YMAVDVIDMNSNRL
+205 YIAVDVIDMNSNRL

-226 DVYGIMLK
+226 DVYGIMLT

-276 NKLPITTVRMTK
+276 NKWPVMDGKLTK
-288 EFLKYIKFRS
+288 EFIKHIKFKS

-309 WSQNQKGYFARFNKK
+309 WNQSEKGYFARFNKK
-324 TETFDVQEQEKFGGI
+324 TETLDVQEQEKFEGR
-339 FWFIG
+339 FWHLG
-344 VPGLKNDIDGCSRDM
+344 VPGLKNNINGCNRNI

-368 SSIMVMISSTEKEDY
+368 SSIVQMFSASGKEDY
-383 IKVLKES
+383 IKVLNES
-390 QEVKFPEKR
+390 TDVKFPEKR

-414 QILAIYKLKK
+414 QILVIYKLKK

>member
-1 MKKTFIYLNIVL
+1 MKKIIYLSIVL
-13 SLLTSCSG
+13 SLLSSCSN
-21 KQTTQQVQEEN
+21 KQAHKQSQEEN
-32 KSQEKSFYT
+32 VQQEKSFYT

-50 SDNETLL
+50 SDNQTLL

-77 VTSNS
+77 LAGTARVFITN
-82 FTSIFAT
+82 
-89 DEDIYVLN
+89 DDIYTLN
-97 KTYTNEKLFR
+97 NYSDYKLLR
-107 FDRKTGKFISRI
+107 FDRKTGKFISQI
-119 GSIGQGPKEMINPCF
+119 GSIGQGPKEMIQPCF

-140 LVYVSSNISN
+140 LVYVTSTSMD
-150 KIYVYTNENQFIRS
+150 KIYVYTNENQFVRS
-164 VPFCKDRSSFEDGLG
+164 VPFCKDRSSFEDGVG
-179 ETISVIDH
+179 QTISVIDH

-196 LQASFNCNQ
+196 LQASFNYNQ
-205 YMAVDVIDMNSNRL
+205 YIAVDVIDMNSNRL

-226 DVYGIMLK
+226 DVYGIMLT

-276 NKLPITTVRMTK
+276 NKWPVMDGKLTK
-288 EFLKYIKFRS
+288 EFIKHIKFKS

-304 YLYLY
+304 YLDLY
-309 WSQNQKGYFARFNKK
+309 WNQREKGYFARFNKK
-324 TETFDVQEQEKFGGI
+324 TETLDVQEQEKFEGR
-339 FWFIG
+339 FWHLG
-344 VPGLKNDIDGCSRDM
+344 VPGLKNNINGCNRNI

-399 QQLLKLLEEMGEEDN
+399 QQMLKLLEEMGEEDN

>member
-1 MKKTFIYLNIVL
+1 MKKIIYLSIVL
-13 SLLTSCSG
+13 SLLSSCFN
-21 KQTTQQVQEEN
+21 KQAHKQSHEEN
-32 KSQEKSFYT
+32 VQQEKSFYT

-50 SDNETLL
+50 SDNQTLL

-77 VTSNS
+77 VAGSVRGFITN
-82 FTSIFAT
+82 
-89 DEDIYVLN
+89 DDIYTLN
-97 KTYTNEKLFR
+97 KFSDEKLLR
-107 FDRKTGKFISRI
+107 FDRKTGKFISQI
-119 GSIGQGPKEMINPCF
+119 GSIGQGPKEMIDPGF

-140 LVYVSSNISN
+140 LVYVSSSISN
-150 KIYVYTNENQFIRS
+150 KVYVYTNENQFVRS
-164 VPFCKDRSSFEDGLG
+164 VPFCKDRSSSEDGAG
-179 ETISVIDH
+179 QTISVIDH

-205 YMAVDVIDMNSNRL
+205 YIAADVIDMNSNRL

-226 DVYGIMLK
+226 DVYGIMLT

-239 VRWYYKGNINF
+239 IRWYYKGNINF

-269 YHFNLGD
+269 YYFNLGD
-276 NKLPITTVRMTK
+276 NKWPVIDGKLTK
-288 EFLKYIKFRS
+288 EFFKYIKFKS

-309 WSQNQKGYFARFNKK
+309 WNQSQKGYFARFNKK
-324 TETFDVQEQEKFGGI
+324 TETLDVQEQAKFWGGG
-339 FWFIG
+339 WTLG
-344 VPGLKNDIDGCSRDM
+344 VPGLKNDIDGCNRNV

-368 SSIMVMISSTEKEDY
+368 SSIVNMISASGKEDY

>member
-1 MKKTFIYLNIVL
+1 MKNKLIYAILFL
-13 SLLTSCSG
+13 ATAAFSACSSSP
-21 KQTTQQVQEEN
+21 KQEN
-32 KSQEKSFYT
+32 KEVNTPSEKSFYEL
-41 IDLSKDFSG
+41 DLSKDFSG
-50 SDNETLL
+50 SDNQTLL

-77 VTSNS
+77 LAGTARVFITN
-82 FTSIFAT
+82 
-89 DEDIYVLN
+89 DDIYTLN
-97 KTYTNEKLFR
+97 NYSDYKLLR
-107 FDRKTGKFISRI
+107 FDRKTGKFISQI

-140 LVYVSSNISN
+140 LVYVTSTSTD
-150 KIYVYTNENQFIRS
+150 KVYVYTNENQFVRS
-164 VPFCKDRSSFEDGLG
+164 VPFCKDRSSFEDGVG

-196 LQASFNCNQ
+196 LQSQLNYNQ
-205 YMAVDVIDMNSNRL
+205 YMAAEVIDMNSNRL

-226 DVYGIMLK
+226 DVYGIMLT

-239 VRWYYKGNINF
+239 IRWYYKGNINF

-276 NKLPITTVRMTK
+276 NKWPVMDGKLTK
-288 EFLKYIKFRS
+288 EFIKHIKFKS

-309 WSQNQKGYFARFNKK
+309 WNQSEKGYFARFNKK
-324 TETFDVQEQEKFGGI
+324 TETLDVQEQAKFWGR
-339 FWFIG
+339 FWHLG
-344 VPGLKNDIDGCSRDM
+344 VPGLKNDIDGCNRNV

-368 SSIMVMISSTEKEDY
+368 SSIVQMFSASGKEDY

-390 QEVKFPEKR
+390 QDVKFPEKR

>member
-1 MKKTFIYLNIVL
+1 MRKFIYLIIVL
-13 SLLTSCSG
+13 SLLSSCSN
-21 KQTTQQVQEEN
+21 KQAHKQSQEEN
-32 KSQEKSFYT
+32 VQQDKSFYT

-50 SDNETLL
+50 SENQTLL

-89 DEDIYVLN
+89 DKDIYVLN
-97 KTYTNEKLFR
+97 KNYTNEKLFR
-107 FDRKTGKFISRI
+107 FDRKTGKFISQI
-119 GSIGQGPKEMINPCF
+119 GSIGQGPKEMITPCF

-140 LVYVSSNISN
+140 LVYVSSTIMN
-150 KIYVYTNENQFIRS
+150 KIYVYTNENQFVRS
-164 VPFCKDRSSFEDGLG
+164 VPYCKDRSSFEDGIG

-205 YMAVDVIDMNSNRL
+205 YIAVDVIDMNSNRL

-234 LDWDP
+234 LDWNP

-276 NKLPITTVRMTK
+276 NKFPITTERMTK
-288 EFLKYIKFRS
+288 EFFKCIKFRS

-309 WSQNQKGYFARFNKK
+309 WNQSQKGYFARFNKK
-324 TETFDVQEQEKFGGI
+324 TETLDVQEQEKFWGAA
-339 FWFIG
+339 WHLR
-344 VPGLKNDIDGCSRDM
+344 VPGLKNDIDGCSRDV

>member
-1 MKKTFIYLNIVL
+1 MKNLINVIIVL
-13 SLLTSCSG
+13 VLFSSCSG
-21 KQTTQQVQEEN
+21 KQKTQQVQEEN
-32 KSQEKSFYT
+32 KPQEKSFYT

-50 SDNETLL
+50 SDNQTLL

-77 VTSNS
+77 VTSTAS
-82 FTSIFAT
+82 AKVFIT
-89 DEDIYVLN
+89 DDDIYVLN
-97 KTYTNEKLFR
+97 KFSDYKLFR
-107 FDRKTGKFISRI
+107 FDRETGKFITQI
-119 GSIGQGPKEMINPCF
+119 GGIGQGPKEMINPCF

-140 LVYVSSNISN
+140 LVYVTSTSMD
-150 KIYVYTNENQFIRS
+150 KIYVYTNKNQFVRS
-164 VPFCKDRSSFEDGLG
+164 VPFCKDRSSFEGGVG

-196 LQASFNCNQ
+196 LQSKFNYNQ
-205 YMAVDVIDMNSNRL
+205 YMAAEVIDMNSNRL
-219 FAMRDTS
+219 IAMRDTS
-226 DVYGIMLK
+226 DVYGIMLN

-239 VRWYYKGNINF
+239 IRWYYKGNINF

-276 NKLPITTVRMTK
+276 NKWPVKSEKLTMEYVK
-288 EFLKYIKFRS
+288 HIKFKS

-309 WSQNQKGYFARFNKK
+309 WNQREKGYFARLNKK
-324 TETFDVQEQEKFGGI
+324 TEKLDVQEQEKLWGRT
-339 FWFIG
+339 WVLK
-344 VPGLKNDIDGCSRDM
+344 VPGLKNDIDGCNRNV

-368 SSIMVMISSTEKEDY
+368 SSVMVMISSTEKEDY
-383 IKVLKES
+383 IKVLNETTD
-390 QEVKFPEKR
+390 VKFPEKR

>member
-1 MKKTFIYLNIVL
+1 MNKLINVIILVL
-13 SLLTSCSG
+13 FSSCSG

-77 VTSNS
+77 LAGTARVFITN
-82 FTSIFAT
+82 
-89 DEDIYVLN
+89 DDIYTLN
-97 KTYTNEKLFR
+97 NYSDYKLLR
-107 FDRKTGKFISRI
+107 FDRKTGKFISQI

-140 LVYVSSNISN
+140 LVYVTSTSTD
-150 KIYVYTNENQFIRS
+150 KVYVYTNENQFIRS
-164 VPFCKDRSSFEDGLG
+164 VPFCKDRSSFEDGVG
-179 ETISVIDH
+179 QTISVIDH

-196 LQASFNCNQ
+196 LQSQFNYNQ
-205 YMAVDVIDMNSNRL
+205 YMAAEVIDMNSNRL

-226 DVYGIMLK
+226 DVYGIMLT

-276 NKLPITTVRMTK
+276 NKWPVMDGKLTK
-288 EFLKYIKFRS
+288 EFIKHIKFKS

-309 WSQNQKGYFARFNKK
+309 WNQSEKGYFARFNKK
-324 TETFDVQEQEKFGGI
+324 TETLDVQEQEKFKGR
-339 FWFIG
+339 FWHLG
-344 VPGLKNDIDGCSRDM
+344 VQGLKNDINGCNRSV
-359 DFIRLMDEQ
+359 DFIGLMDEQ
-368 SSIMVMISSTEKEDY
+368 SSIVQMFSASGKEDY

-390 QEVKFPEKR
+390 QDVKFPEKR

>member
-1 MKKTFIYLNIVL
+1 MNKLINVIILVL
-13 SLLTSCSG
+13 FSSCSG

-32 KSQEKSFYT
+32 KSQERSFYT

-50 SDNETLL
+50 SDNQTLL

-77 VTSNS
+77 LAGTARVFITN
-82 FTSIFAT
+82 
-89 DEDIYVLN
+89 DDIYTLN
-97 KTYTNEKLFR
+97 NYSDYKLLR
-107 FDRKTGKFISRI
+107 FDRKTGKFISQI

-140 LVYVSSNISN
+140 LVYVTSTSTD
-150 KIYVYTNENQFIRS
+150 KVYVYTNENQFIRS
-164 VPFCKDRSSFEDGLG
+164 VPFCKDRSSFEDGVG
-179 ETISVIDH
+179 QTISVIDH

-196 LQASFNCNQ
+196 LQSQFNYNQ
-205 YMAVDVIDMNSNRL
+205 YMAAEVIDMNSNRL

-226 DVYGIMLK
+226 DVYGIMLT

-276 NKLPITTVRMTK
+276 NKLPITTERMTK

-324 TETFDVQEQEKFGGI
+324 TETLDVQEQEKFGGI